1 MNRKKAILAV
11 VLIAALVC
19 TMFAACQKT
28 PAEPSNSTPSSNQTP
43 ADTQP
48 SNNEKPTTPEPNDT
62 QETQQPEEPEEPE
75 EITEIVWRF
84 YDLRM
89 VAADYGDHVWDAVN
103 ELLERKLNIHAT
115 IQPVIAA
122 DYNSAFNM
130 SIAGGEEIDMVGLTG
145 RLRCS
150 AAYSNKQII
159 DITDLLA
166 EHAPEANAMTKDYT
180 GAFTYNGRL
189 YAVPTIRNLCT
200 NGYIC
205 MRKDLLDEIGMTE
218 KAQNMES
225 WSEFE
230 EILAA
235 ATERFAPEGIYAI
248 SKGAQWS
255 VATAESGAFA
265 GGDRFEDSIVY
276 DSLGD
281 TLFMIA
287 TDMDGHVFNVQATQ
301 YYEDECKRVRDWFDK
316 GWVYPDA
323 GLTDIHGD
331 ELIKQGVGM
340 TTIQNSEA
348 GVEITKGAAMGYELI
363 CKQWFTG
370 MLSTSTLATWGIA
383 IPITAEEPVAA
394 LKVINQLYTDPELM
408 NLIMWGVEGVDYDIV
423 DDQVKHIEDGHY
435 YEADF
440 MIGNNT
446 LLIPLYGN
454 GADYYE
460 KVKVANAAATRSPYM
475 GFAIDTTDM
484 DQLIGTLNAVRDEF
498 RAQMNCG
505 AYTPEGYQNYL
516 AKLDAAGID
525 DYVGRFQSQLDAWMA
540 EH

>member
-1 MNRKKAILAV
+1 MKGKKTILAL
-11 VLIAALVC
+11 VLIAVLLC
-19 TMFAACQKT
+19 TMFAACTK
-28 PAEPSNSTPSSNQTP
+28 PDSANNTPSTST
-43 ADTQP
+43 
-48 SNNEKPTTPEPNDT
+48 EPTTPDPTPSQTNPKDDTPVETTEPTTPSEPAEN
-62 QETQQPEEPEEPE
+62 EEP
-75 EITEIVWRF
+75 TEIVWRF

-89 VAADYGDHVWDAVN
+89 VAADYGEHVWEAVN
-103 ELLERKLNIHAT
+103 ELLERKINVHAT

-122 DYNSAFNM
+122 DYNSAFNL

-145 RLRCS
+145 RLRCA
-150 AAYSNKQII
+150 AAYSNSQIQ
-159 DITDLLA
+159 DITDMLA
-166 EHAPEANAMTKDYT
+166 EYAPDANELTKDYT
-180 GAFTYNGRL
+180 GAFTYNDRL

-205 MRKDLLDEIGMTE
+205 MRKDLLEGIGMVE
-218 KAQNMES
+218 KAQNMET

-235 ATERFAPEGIYAI
+235 ATEKYVPEGIYAI

-265 GGDRFEDSIVY
+265 NGDRFEDTIVY

-287 TDMDGHVFNVQATQ
+287 SDMDGHVFNVQDTQ
-301 YYEDECKRVRDWFDK
+301 YYVDECKRVRDWFEK

-323 GLTDIHGD
+323 GLTDVHGD

-363 CKQWFTG
+363 CKQWYTG

-383 IPITAEEPVAA
+383 IPVTAEEPEAA
-394 LKVINQLYTDPELM
+394 LKVINLLYTDPELM
-408 NLIMWGVEGVDYDIV
+408 NLIMWGVEGVDYNIV
-423 DDQVKHIEDGHY
+423 DGQVKHIEEGHY
-435 YEADF
+435 YESDF

-446 LLIPLYGN
+446 LLTPLYGN
-454 GADYYE
+454 GVDYYE
-460 KVKVANAAATRSPYM
+460 KVKISNAAATRSPYM
-475 GFAIDTTDM
+475 GFAMDTSDL
-484 DQLIGTLNAVRDEF
+484 DQLIGTLNTVRDEF

-505 AYTPEGYQNYL
+505 AYTDEGCQNYL
-516 AKLDAAGID
+516 SKLKAAGID
-525 DYVGRFQSQLDAWMA
+525 DYVGAFQSQLDAWLA
-540 EH
+540 AR